1 MKLIKEW
8 LIPTLIVFLLA
19 GVVIAVAVPLV
30 NGSSDEDTFEE
41 RQGERGSFND
51 DREGERGSFER
62 GGRRGEHG
70 GFSILGLMG
79 GIVKQVLLMLV
90 GGGITLGVLALIRQ
104 LRRGKTPSP
113 QPETA

>member
-30 NGSSDEDTFEE
+30 NGS
-41 RQGERGSFND
+41 FND

-62 GGRRGEHG
+62 GG
-70 GFSILGLMG
+70 
-79 GIVKQVLLMLV
+79 
-90 GGGITLGVLALIRQ
+90 
-104 LRRGKTPSP
+104 
-113 QPETA
+113 

>member
-8 LIPTLIVFLLA
+8 LIPTVIVFLLA

-41 RQGERGSFND
+41 RGGERGSFND

-62 GGRRGEHG
+62 DGGRD
-70 GFSILGLMG
+70 GFSLLGLMG

-90 GGGITLGVLALIRQ
+90 GGGITLGVLALIPQ
-104 LRRGKTPSP
+104 LRRGKTPST
-113 QPETA
+113 QPETT